1 MSIAD
6 RIEAY
11 LQGWINGDS
20 ALLLAET
27 ADGYYFDDPNRGRI
41 AKADFEAYVDEIK
54 AEADGFRGD
63 RMFDNF
69 EDLSEIVTKE
79 QYDGTVTVYFEAV
92 LKSSSSTAADSTV
105 GLFASGETST
115 PVASVS
121 NSSQAASERTSSSAI
136 RPSATA
142 VAIRALARAP

>member
-11 LQGWINGDS
+11 LQGWIKGDS

-41 AKADFEAYVDEIK
+41 AKTDFEAYVDEIK

-63 RMFDNF
+63 RPFDNF

-79 QYDGTVTVYFEAV
+79 QDDGTVTVWFWWEITGTPIEGASLVKVGEAGV
-92 LKSSSSTAADSTV
+92 LSETICYYGRSDYGKAA
-105 GLFASGETST
+105 E
-115 PVASVS
+115 
-121 NSSQAASERTSSSAI
+121 
-136 RPSATA
+136 
-142 VAIRALARAP
+142 

>member
-11 LQGWINGDS
+11 LQGWIKGDS
-20 ALLLAET
+20 ALLLVET

-79 QYDGTVTVYFEAV
+79 QYDGTVTVWFWWAITGTPIEGASLVKVGKAGV
-92 LKSSSSTAADSTV
+92 LSETICYYGRSDYGKAA
-105 GLFASGETST
+105 E
-115 PVASVS
+115 
-121 NSSQAASERTSSSAI
+121 
-136 RPSATA
+136 
-142 VAIRALARAP
+142 